1 MMKKM
6 KRLLSIALTL
16 VMILSMIPAAAA
28 VELAELVGENGTINY
43 VSFGAS
49 NANGYGL
56 AGYLDEDVTAA
67 NKYEY
72 NVYGYQRMPVGS
84 YPYLIAKALAG
95 GENAELDYEEYNGD
109 LLDGQPFK
117 GVHVDQLSMSS
128 MRMEEL
134 RVLLDED
141 YNGDT
146 YTAWR
151 FYDNGKIYTGGS
163 NHDPEN
169 KLECEKWFYGAG
181 KLAAGQGLEG
191 IEFIEDE
198 GRMVPDATQEEQD
211 EALAALRVATA
222 AAVENADLITIDMG
236 INNFGVYMS
245 MQTGASPDFDETVT
259 NVDPEIGAQ
268 YEVAKSYVRA
278 MIAEKMPE
286 LGAVVEANETLIDSL
301 AYALVGYCHSFD
313 VVMEKIRA
321 LNPDATVV
329 VATIQNL
336 LTGLS
341 MEFNGQDVPVGDL
354 FSLVINAANTYT
366 AVLSP
371 YCEDYYYANVSEEGR
386 VEFFVDQIMAYG
398 GDSEFIDPDFIDCY
412 NVYDNDLKAE
422 EQITGMVAGYLAAN
436 VIQPGL
442 SEIFSYVATI
452 YGSQDVN
459 ELLAKY
465 LADGETFVDGENFS
479 EASTVIGRYV
489 GVGAISDIE
498 GAYVLETMKGAPS
511 ALSVTKLTNHS
522 ALDGISKIDNTSA
535 K

>member
-1 MMKKM
+1 MKK
-6 KRLLSIALTL
+6 RIFSLLLVVAFMLGTCSTAL
-16 VMILSMIPAAAA
+16 AATI
-28 VELAELVGENGTINY
+28 GNGNDVINY

-151 FYDNGKIYTGGS
+151 FYDNGKSYTGGS

-211 EALAALRVATA
+211 EALAALRAATA

-278 MIAEKMPE
+278 MIAEK
-286 LGAVVEANETLIDSL
+286 
-301 AYALVGYCHSFD
+301 
-313 VVMEKIRA
+313 
-321 LNPDATVV
+321 
-329 VATIQNL
+329 
-336 LTGLS
+336 
-341 MEFNGQDVPVGDL
+341 
-354 FSLVINAANTYT
+354 
-366 AVLSP
+366 
-371 YCEDYYYANVSEEGR
+371 
-386 VEFFVDQIMAYG
+386 
-398 GDSEFIDPDFIDCY
+398 
-412 NVYDNDLKAE
+412 
-422 EQITGMVAGYLAAN
+422 
-436 VIQPGL
+436 
-442 SEIFSYVATI
+442 
-452 YGSQDVN
+452 
-459 ELLAKY
+459 
-465 LADGETFVDGENFS
+465 
-479 EASTVIGRYV
+479 
-489 GVGAISDIE
+489 
-498 GAYVLETMKGAPS
+498 
-511 ALSVTKLTNHS
+511 
-522 ALDGISKIDNTSA
+522 SKQH
-535 K
+535 